1 MIPAL
6 PVTSQGLGQQACAI
20 GCEEL
25 ALRGKWLGHPQTYL
39 GISTPPVHVL

>member
-20 GCEEL
+20 GCEEP
-25 ALRGKWLGHPQTYL
+25 ALPGKWLGRAQAYL